1 MKKIF
6 FSSMFALFLF
16 TSCEN
21 YLDVNEKQSNNA
33 NFDAI
38 APNQMLAGALNNY
51 TNHQLNSLSTYGN
64 RMTYVWGLNSGFTS
78 NDPAWTYTFDSNSY
92 PTLFESTYF
101 FADCFPD
108 ILV

>member
-51 TNHQLNSLSTYGN
+51 TNHQLNSL
-64 RMTYVWGLNSGFTS
+64 
-78 NDPAWTYTFDSNSY
+78 
-92 PTLFESTYF
+92 
-101 FADCFPD
+101 FPSVVVKT
-108 ILV
+108 ISLAERL